1 MIIRKLFNEQCIT
14 FSQMNL
20 IYNSRFI
27 WRVLSTWTRAYLI
40 NRYLGIGTEESLFK
54 RLYSESSKFGDLFR
68 LVFGSRFTENFTWL
82 LNEYT
87 IALRDLISAQKEGNI
102 DEVYNNLD
110 RLYRNAAERARF
122 LAQAN
127 PFWDE
132 NTWRNIFETYLH
144 FTIEMIN
151 SFITGDYSEDAEA
164 YDRLT
169 EFTNSIGDYFAQG
182 IYDFLTYTPLGT
194 ENSQNRESPNPTS
207 NQIPYIQQCIT
218 REQVDTIYSL
228 RMFWFEL
235 ATWTRY
241 YLISRYIGIG
251 NEDVILARLNKV
263 VDEYRVMLR
272 RIFGDQITDEFLH
285 LIYTHITLMTALI
298 TAQIE
303 HNVGVAAEVTRS
315 LYRNAEETASFLA
328 SINPFWDKTTLRDR
342 LYSYIRSTIDESTT
356 FLNGEYDQ
364 NIDIF
369 ARILT
374 HAENTGN
381 EFALG
386 LFHYIINEKKA
397 VSD

>member
-27 WRVLSTWTRAYLI
+27 WRALSTWTRAYLI
-40 NRYLGIGTEESLFK
+40 SRYLGIGTEESLFT
-54 RLYSESSKFGDLFR
+54 RLYNESSKFGDMFR
-68 LVFGSRFTENFTWL
+68 LVFGERFSENFTWL

-87 IALRDLISAQKEGNI
+87 IALRDLVSAQKEGNT
-102 DEVYNNLD
+102 DGVNQSLE
-110 RLYRNAAERARF
+110 RLYKNAAERARL

-132 NTWRNIFETYLH
+132 STWRNIFETYLR

-151 SFITGDYSEDAEA
+151 SFITGDYSNDAEA

-169 EFTNSIGDYFAQG
+169 AFTNTIGDYFAQG
-182 IYDFLTYTPLGT
+182 IYEFLTYTPLNT
-194 ENSQNRESPNPTS
+194 ENLQGRVSLNPIS
-207 NQIPYIQQCIT
+207 YNEISDLRQCIT
-218 REQVDTIYSL
+218 RNQVDAIYSL

-241 YLISRYIGIG
+241 YLISRYKGIG
-251 NEDVILARLNKV
+251 NEDIILARLNKV
-263 VDEYRVMLR
+263 VEEFGIMLR
-272 RIFGDQITDEFLH
+272 RIFGDQITEEFLN
-285 LIYTHITLMTALI
+285 LIYTHIKLIISLI

-303 HNVGVAAEVTRS
+303 GNADIAAEATRL
-315 LYRNAEETASFLA
+315 LYQNAEETASFLA

-342 LYSYIRSTIDESTT
+342 LYSYIRSTIEESTT
-356 FLNGEYDQ
+356 FLTGEYDR

-386 LFHYIINEKKA
+386 LFNYIINKN
-397 VSD
+397 

>member
-27 WRVLSTWTRAYLI
+27 WRALSTWTRAYLI
-40 NRYLGIGTEESLFK
+40 SRYLGIGTEESLFT
-54 RLYSESSKFGDLFR
+54 RLYNESSKFGDMFR
-68 LVFGSRFTENFTWL
+68 LVFGERFSENFTWL

-87 IALRDLISAQKEGNI
+87 IALRDLVSAQKEGNT
-102 DEVYNNLD
+102 DGVNQSLE
-110 RLYRNAAERARF
+110 RLYKNAAERAR
-122 LAQAN
+122 LMAQVN

-132 NTWRNIFETYLH
+132 STWRNIFETYLR

-151 SFITGDYSEDAEA
+151 SFITGDYSNDAEA

-169 EFTNSIGDYFAQG
+169 AFTNNIGDYFAQG
-182 IYDFLTYTPLGT
+182 IYEFLTYTPTDT
-194 ENSQNRESPNPTS
+194 ENLQGREALNPISS
-207 NQIPYIQQCIT
+207 NKISDLRQCIT
-218 REQVDTIYSL
+218 RNQVDAIYSL

-241 YLISRYIGIG
+241 YLISRYKGIG
-251 NEDVILARLNKV
+251 NEDIILARLNKV
-263 VDEYRVMLR
+263 VDEYGTMLR
-272 RIFGDQITDEFLH
+272 RIFGDQITEEYLN
-285 LIYTHITLMTALI
+285 LIYTHIKLIISLI

-303 HNVGVAAEVTRS
+303 RNADIAAEATRL
-315 LYRNAEETASFLA
+315 LYQNAEQSASFLA

-342 LYSYIRSTIDESTT
+342 LYSYIRSTINESTT
-356 FLNGEYDQ
+356 FLTGEYDR

-381 EFALG
+381 EFAMG
-386 LFHYIINEKKA
+386 LFNYIISKKLNL
-397 VSD
+397 

>member
-27 WRVLSTWTRAYLI
+27 WRALSTWTRAYLI
-40 NRYLGIGTEESLFK
+40 SRYLGIGTEESLFT
-54 RLYSESSKFGDLFR
+54 RLYNESSKFGDMFR
-68 LVFGSRFTENFTWL
+68 LVFGERFSENFTWL

-87 IALRDLISAQKEGNI
+87 IALRDLVSAQKEGNT
-102 DEVYNNLD
+102 DGVNQSLE
-110 RLYRNAAERARF
+110 RLYKNAAERAR
-122 LAQAN
+122 LMAQVN

-132 NTWRNIFETYLH
+132 STWRNIFETYLR

-151 SFITGDYSEDAEA
+151 SFISGDYSNDAEA

-169 EFTNSIGDYFAQG
+169 AFTNNIGDYFAQG
-182 IYDFLTYTPLGT
+182 IYEFLTYTPTDT
-194 ENSQNRESPNPTS
+194 ENLQSRVSLNPIS
-207 NQIPYIQQCIT
+207 YNEISDLRQCIT
-218 REQVDTIYSL
+218 RNQVDAIYSL

-241 YLISRYIGIG
+241 YLISRYKGIG
-251 NEDVILARLNKV
+251 NEDIILARLNKV
-263 VDEYRVMLR
+263 VEEFGIMLR
-272 RIFGDQITDEFLH
+272 RIFGDQITEEFLN
-285 LIYTHITLMTALI
+285 LIYSHIKLIISLI

-303 HNVGVAAEVTRS
+303 GNADIAAEATRL
-315 LYRNAEETASFLA
+315 LYQNAEETASFLA

-356 FLNGEYDQ
+356 FLTGEYDR

-381 EFALG
+381 EFAMG
-386 LFHYIINEKKA
+386 LFNYIISKKLNL
-397 VSD
+397 

>member
-27 WRVLSTWTRAYLI
+27 WRALSTWTRAYLI
-40 NRYLGIGTEESLFK
+40 SRYLGIGTEESLFT
-54 RLYSESSKFGDLFR
+54 RLYNESSKFGDMFS
-68 LVFGSRFTENFTWL
+68 LVFGERFSENFTWL

-87 IALRDLISAQKEGNI
+87 IALRDLVSAQKEGNT
-102 DEVYNNLD
+102 DGVNKSLE
-110 RLYRNAAERARF
+110 RLYSNAAERARL

-132 NTWRNIFETYLH
+132 STWRNIFETYLR

-151 SFITGDYSEDAEA
+151 SFITGDYSNDAEA

-169 EFTNSIGDYFAQG
+169 AFTNNIGDYFAQG
-182 IYDFLTYTPLGT
+182 IYEFLTYTPLKT
-194 ENSQNRESPNPTS
+194 ENLQVHEALNPIS
-207 NQIPYIQQCIT
+207 FNKISDLRQCIT
-218 REQVDTIYSL
+218 RNQVDAIYSL

-241 YLISRYIGIG
+241 YLISRYKGIG
-251 NEDVILARLNKV
+251 NEDIILARLNKV
-263 VDEYRVMLR
+263 VDEYGTMLR
-272 RIFGDQITDEFLH
+272 RIFGDQITEEYLN
-285 LIYTHITLMTALI
+285 LIYTHIKLIISLI

-303 HNVGVAAEVTRS
+303 RNADIAAEATRL
-315 LYRNAEETASFLA
+315 LYQNAEQSASFLA
-328 SINPFWDKTTLRDR
+328 SINPFWDKTILRDR
-342 LYSYIRSTIDESTT
+342 LYSYIQSTIEESTT
-356 FLNGEYDQ
+356 FLTGEYDK

-374 HAENTGN
+374 YAENTGN
-381 EFALG
+381 EFAMG
-386 LFHYIINEKKA
+386 LFNYVITEKLNL
-397 VSD
+397 

>member
-1 MIIRKLFNEQCIT
+1 
-14 FSQMNL
+14 MNL

-27 WRVLSTWTRAYLI
+27 WRALSTWTRAYLI
-40 NRYLGIGTEESLFK
+40 SRYLGIGTEESLFT
-54 RLYSESSKFGDLFR
+54 RLYNESSKFGDMFS
-68 LVFGSRFTENFTWL
+68 LVFGERFSENFTWL

-87 IALRDLISAQKEGNI
+87 IALRDLVSAQKEGNT
-102 DEVYNNLD
+102 DGVNKSLE
-110 RLYRNAAERARF
+110 RLYKNAAERARL

-132 NTWRNIFETYLH
+132 STWRNIFETYLR

-151 SFITGDYSEDAEA
+151 SFITGDYSNDAEA

-169 EFTNSIGDYFAQG
+169 AFTNNIGDYFAQG
-182 IYDFLTYTPLGT
+182 IYEFLTYTPLKT
-194 ENSQNRESPNPTS
+194 ENLQVHEALNPIS
-207 NQIPYIQQCIT
+207 FNKISDLRQCIT
-218 REQVDTIYSL
+218 RNQVDAIYSL

-241 YLISRYIGIG
+241 YLISRYKGIG
-251 NEDVILARLNKV
+251 NEDIILARLNKV
-263 VDEYRVMLR
+263 VDEYGTMLR
-272 RIFGDQITDEFLH
+272 RIFGDQITEEYLN
-285 LIYTHITLMTALI
+285 LIYTHIKLIISLI

-303 HNVGVAAEVTRS
+303 RNADIAAEATRL
-315 LYRNAEETASFLA
+315 LYQNAEQSASFLA

-342 LYSYIRSTIDESTT
+342 LYSYIRSTINESTT
-356 FLNGEYDQ
+356 FLTGEYDR

-381 EFALG
+381 EFAMG
-386 LFHYIINEKKA
+386 LFNYIISKKLNL
-397 VSD
+397 

>member
-27 WRVLSTWTRAYLI
+27 WRALSTWTRAYLI
-40 NRYLGIGTEESLFK
+40 SRYLGIGTEESLFT
-54 RLYSESSKFGDLFR
+54 RLYNESSKFGDMFR
-68 LVFGSRFTENFTWL
+68 LVFGERFSENFTWL

-87 IALRDLISAQKEGNI
+87 IALRDLVSAQKEGNT
-102 DEVYNNLD
+102 DGVNQSLE
-110 RLYRNAAERARF
+110 RLYKNAAERAR
-122 LAQAN
+122 LMAQVN

-132 NTWRNIFETYLH
+132 STWRNIFETYLR

-151 SFITGDYSEDAEA
+151 SFISGDYSNDAEA

-169 EFTNSIGDYFAQG
+169 AFTNNIGDYFAQG
-182 IYDFLTYTPLGT
+182 IYEFLTYTPTDT
-194 ENSQNRESPNPTS
+194 ENLQGREALNPISS
-207 NQIPYIQQCIT
+207 NKISDLRQCIT
-218 REQVDTIYSL
+218 RNQVDAIYSL

-241 YLISRYIGIG
+241 YLISRYKGIG
-251 NEDVILARLNKV
+251 NEDIILARLNKV
-263 VDEYRVMLR
+263 VEEFGIMLR
-272 RIFGDQITDEFLH
+272 RIFGDQITEEFLN
-285 LIYTHITLMTALI
+285 LIYSHIKLIISLI

-303 HNVGVAAEVTRS
+303 GNADIAAEATRL
-315 LYRNAEETASFLA
+315 LYQNAEETASFLA

-356 FLNGEYDQ
+356 FLTGEYDR

-381 EFALG
+381 EFAMG
-386 LFHYIINEKKA
+386 LFNYIISKKLNL
-397 VSD
+397 

>member
-1 MIIRKLFNEQCIT
+1 MLIRKSLNEQCIT

-27 WRVLSTWTRAYLI
+27 WRALSTWTRAYVI
-40 NRYLGIGTEESLFK
+40 SRYLGIGTEESLFT
-54 RLYSESSKFGDLFR
+54 RLYDESSKFGDMLS
-68 LVFGSRFTENFTWL
+68 LVFGARFSENFTWL

-87 IALRDLISAQKEGNI
+87 IALRDLVSAQKEGNT
-102 DEVYNNLD
+102 DEVNKSLE
-110 RLYRNAAERARF
+110 RLYNNAAERARL

-132 NTWRNIFETYLH
+132 STWRNIFETYLR

-151 SFITGDYSEDAEA
+151 SFITGDYSNDAEA

-169 EFTNSIGDYFAQG
+169 DFTNSIGDYFAQG
-182 IYDFLTYTPLGT
+182 IYEFLTYTPLGT
-194 ENSQNRESPNPTS
+194 ENLQGRISLNPISSNEIFDLRQCITS
-207 NQIPYIQQCIT
+207 NQ
-218 REQVDTIYSL
+218 VDAIYSL

-241 YLISRYIGIG
+241 YLISRYKGIG
-251 NEDVILARLNKV
+251 NEDIILARLNKV
-263 VDEYRVMLR
+263 VDEFGIMLR
-272 RIFGDQITDEFLH
+272 RIFGDQITEEFLN
-285 LIYTHITLMTALI
+285 LIYTHIKLITSLI

-303 HNVGVAAEVTRS
+303 SNADIAAEVTRL
-315 LYRNAEETASFLA
+315 LYQNAEETASFLT
-328 SINPFWDKTTLRDR
+328 SINPFWDKTIMRDR
-342 LYSYIRSTIDESTT
+342 LYSYIRSTIEESTT
-356 FLNGEYDQ
+356 FLTGEYDT

-374 HAENTGN
+374 HTENISN

-386 LFHYIINEKKA
+386 LFNYIKTKN
-397 VSD
+397 